1 MTTFLTA
8 LACFFLGVFFA
19 PAVKP
24 LLRPFFL
31 EIIKVLV
38 SIINEIKVASAKMK
52 EEVDDAV
59 ATANAER
66 QAKKLEEATEELK
79 KEIDPRNP
87 KEPN

>member
-1 MTTFLTA
+1 MTTFLIA
-8 LACFFLGVFFA
+8 LTCFFLGVFFA

-31 EIIKVLV
+31 EIVKVIV
-38 SIINEIKVASAKMK
+38 SLANEIKVASAKMK

-66 QAKKLEEATEELK
+66 QAKKLKEATEELI
-79 KEIDPRNP
+79 KETESRDPKDP
-87 KEPN
+87 I